1 MYVHVYITCMSENEA
16 KHVMKIVGI
25 YFNQADETCVGFVY
39 YESIAECFLKY
50 ACDVM
55 MPHSSIVLIKGSTRG
70 IICSMILN
78 TAFNFLLVLQKMW
91 MNVRAIPVTTELS
104 VSTS

>member
-39 YESIAECFLKY
+39 YESIAVCYPKY

-55 MPHSSIVLIKGSTRG
+55 SLTPHSSMVLVKGS
-70 IICSMILN
+70 IIKWALHV
-78 TAFNFLLVLQKMW
+78 A
-91 MNVRAIPVTTELS
+91 
-104 VSTS
+104 